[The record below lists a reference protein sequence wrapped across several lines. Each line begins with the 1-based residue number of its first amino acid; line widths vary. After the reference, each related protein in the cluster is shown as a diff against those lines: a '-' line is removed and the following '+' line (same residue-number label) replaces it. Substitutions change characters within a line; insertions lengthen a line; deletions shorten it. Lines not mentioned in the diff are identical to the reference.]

1 MAASLVNQ
9 FKDMTLEYD
18 APNGATLY
26 VYTDMPGATMALRR
40 TFSIPATTGRQTYV
54 FAFDGPAREVIEG
67 TLIQT
72 KITSGGVCRLFKG
85 GIRHRRIG
93 VYFDGARGEIWQTIE
108 LAY

>member
-1 MAASLVNQ
+1 MPSLVNQ

-18 APNGATLY
+18 APSGATLY
-26 VYTDMPGATMALRR
+26 VYTDMPGVTMALQR

-54 FAFDGPAREVIEG
+54 FAFDGPSRNVIEG
-67 TLIQT
+67 TLLQL
-72 KITSGGVCRLFKG
+72 KITSTGVVRLFKG
-85 GIRHRRIG
+85 MVRQRRIG